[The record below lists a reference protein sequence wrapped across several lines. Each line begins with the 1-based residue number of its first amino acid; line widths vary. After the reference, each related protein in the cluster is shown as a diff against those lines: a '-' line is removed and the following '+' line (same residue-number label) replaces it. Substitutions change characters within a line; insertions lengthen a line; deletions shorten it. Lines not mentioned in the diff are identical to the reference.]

1 MKIQLSSLRYKIF
14 LTVLGI
20 SVPAIL
26 LFFAINTYAIKKIQ
40 QQIYNNNLNLMNVH
54 ISELETEL
62 ASASNKLLK
71 QSIDNSS
78 INNFASSDS
87 KMKYNAVIT
96 YHRENADALKDF
108 KMLEGQIAF
117 SPQNNNMIIYFNDY
131 DSDYK
136 KREAVLKYV
145 KEHAKELAALNGRW
159 KTCRIDDE
167 WILLGA
173 SGNEKAV
180 YCFWTTYNLMMRP
193 VKNWKLPGDSYF
205 CFVSQDG
212 KLYSDVKNEELS
224 TLSYD
229 GDLSS
234 YYFGGDRNKYL
245 ISGVETSIGNFRLMN
260 VVERKACLGIFP
272 QMQILGILVLIF
284 VLFAGI
290 PCIIH
295 ILNKS
300 VFNPV
305 DRMESGIRE
314 VEGGNLTAQIEN
326 LKSSRE
332 MEHLIQSFN
341 EMILQVRDM
350 KIQTYEESLERQ
362 KLELDYLNLQIEP
375 HFYLNALNV
384 INVTAQVGDTK
395 LIYQMTKNL
404 SQYMRYLMGS
414 RKELVTLQEEIEH
427 VGHYLNIMEIR
438 LGENFSYKEQIEENL
453 LTLKIPPLM
462 IQTLV
467 ENSVKY
473 AFDVYKESII
483 EVHVERKGT
492 CCHICVM
499 DNGDGYPKEYLE
511 RFNNNF
517 EPEGNHIGIMNLR
530 SRLHM
535 IFGEKASI
543 RIFNRE
549 PQGACTEIIISADNV
564 QSCRS
569 DRDV

>member
-1 MKIQLSSLRYKIF
+1 M
-14 LTVLGI
+14 
-20 SVPAIL
+20 
-26 LFFAINTYAIKKIQ
+26 
-40 QQIYNNNLNLMNVH
+40 
-54 ISELETEL
+54 
-62 ASASNKLLK
+62 
-71 QSIDNSS
+71 
-78 INNFASSDS
+78 
-87 KMKYNAVIT
+87 
-96 YHRENADALKDF
+96 
-108 KMLEGQIAF
+108 
-117 SPQNNNMIIYFNDY
+117 
-131 DSDYK
+131 
-136 KREAVLKYV
+136 
-145 KEHAKELAALNGRW
+145 
-159 KTCRIDDE
+159 
-167 WILLGA
+167 
-173 SGNEKAV
+173 
-180 YCFWTTYNLMMRP
+180 
-193 VKNWKLPGDSYF
+193 
-205 CFVSQDG
+205 
-212 KLYSDVKNEELS
+212 
-224 TLSYD
+224 
-229 GDLSS
+229 
-234 YYFGGDRNKYL
+234 
-245 ISGVETSIGNFRLMN
+245 
-260 VVERKACLGIFP
+260 
-272 QMQILGILVLIF
+272 LIF

-332 MEHLIQSFN
+332 MEHLIRSFN

-453 LTLKIPPLM
+453 LTLQIPPLM

-473 AFDVYKESII
+473 AFDVYKETIV
-483 EVHVERKGT
+483 EVHAERNGT
-492 CCHICVM
+492 GFRICVM
-499 DNGDGYPKEYLE
+499 DNGEGYPSEYLE
-511 RFNNNF
+511 RYNNNL

-564 QSCRS
+564 QSGRS
-569 DRDV
+569 GRDV